1 MTRVSPGRRF
11 AVATL
16 DSLCTAMENRSKPG
30 NLQSVESSDRPRNET
45 NPMVIRDALL
55 WLAVLPVAFVASS
68 AFTLW
73 GMEFGARYARSFAG
87 QLTGEIVEW
96 IVFAIRSVI
105 FVALGTSIAPS
116 SRIAVAIILGVIHLI
131 VSETPF
137 YNRVCWLGT
146 FLGTSAT
153 VGYLIAIAG

>member
-1 MTRVSPGRRF
+1 
-11 AVATL
+11 
-16 DSLCTAMENRSKPG
+16 
-30 NLQSVESSDRPRNET
+30 
-45 NPMVIRDALL
+45 MVILDALL
-55 WLAVLPVAFVASS
+55 WLAVLPVAFVVSS

-73 GMEFGARYARSFAG
+73 GMEFGVRYARSFAG
-87 QLTGEIVEW
+87 EVTGNIIEW

-105 FVALGTSIAPS
+105 FVGVGTLIAPS
-116 SRIAVAIILGVIHLI
+116 HRTVVAIVLGVIHLI

-153 VGYLIAIAG
+153 VGYLIAMAR

>member
-1 MTRVSPGRRF
+1 
-11 AVATL
+11 
-16 DSLCTAMENRSKPG
+16 MENLSKP
-30 NLQSVESSDRPRNET
+30 NNFQSVESSYRPRNEIY
-45 NPMVIRDALL
+45 PMVILDALL
-55 WLAVLPVAFVASS
+55 WLAVLPVALVVSS

-87 QLTGEIVEW
+87 ELTGKIIEW
-96 IVFAIRSVI
+96 IVFAVRSVI
-105 FVALGTSIAPS
+105 FVGVGTLIAPS
-116 SRIAVAIILGVIHLI
+116 HRAMVAIVLGVIHLI

-153 VGYLIAIAG
+153 VGYLIAMRE